1 MIKITLTKDEW
12 CSVQLWVESA
22 SRQEFKRVSKEW
34 FTELDD
40 IIKPFMWSLY
50 FTVNNPEAQNI
61 PYDSEQTL
69 EIPRKYFRFL
79 VVSIGLIAYNFDV
92 KLPTTKSAYDI
103 LTKLES
109 QGDDEW
115 IKHRY

>member
-12 CSVQLWVESA
+12 RSVQLWVESV
-22 SRQEFKRVSKEW
+22 SIKKFERVSKEW
-34 FTELDD
+34 FTELDA
-40 IIKPFMWSLY
+40 IVKPFMLSLY
-50 FTVNNPEAQNI
+50 FTANNPEAQNI

-69 EIPRKYFRFL
+69 EIPRKYFRYL

-92 KLPTTKSAYDI
+92 KLQTTKFAYDI